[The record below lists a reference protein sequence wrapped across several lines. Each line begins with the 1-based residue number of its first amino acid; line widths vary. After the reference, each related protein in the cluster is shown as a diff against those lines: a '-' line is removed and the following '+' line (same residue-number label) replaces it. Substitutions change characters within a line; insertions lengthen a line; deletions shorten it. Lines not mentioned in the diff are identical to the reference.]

1 MKKEYVS
8 SAFKTWKLVPVFF
21 LACTASFVWTAN
33 ASCSGKTNSEKN
45 ISQPELAKPES
56 SGPISPKE
64 ALEYMKTK
72 KDLVIVD
79 VAAKRWY
86 EQEHFE
92 GAVNIPIEELSAE
105 EEKEL
110 YLQLPKG
117 RPVIMHCRLGM
128 IVPGAYRTLK
138 QLRPDIS
145 EIYYIDGKPLFEA
158 YNEWVASQR
167 KQ

>member
-8 SAFKTWKLVPVFF
+8 SAFKTWKLVPVLC
-21 LACTASFVWTAN
+21 LACTASFVWAAN
-33 ASCSGKTNSEKN
+33 VSCSGKTNSEKN
-45 ISQPELAKPES
+45 ISQQELVKPES
-56 SGPISPKE
+56 SGPISPKD

-86 EQEHFE
+86 GQEHFE
-92 GAVNIPIEELSAE
+92 GAVNIPIEELSAK

-117 RPVIMHCRLGM
+117 RPVMLHCRLGM

-158 YNEWVASQR
+158 YNEWVASQG
-167 KQ
+167 K

>member
-1 MKKEYVS
+1 MKRGKVS
-8 SAFKTWKLVPVFF
+8 FVFKSLRLVPVFCLTF
-21 LACTASFVWTAN
+21 AASFVWAAN
-33 ASCSGKTNSEKN
+33 TSCTERTSVKENICQSGAIKLET
-45 ISQPELAKPES
+45 
-56 SGPISPKE
+56 SGSISPQE

-72 KDLVIVD
+72 RDLVIVD
-79 VAAKRWY
+79 VAARRWY
-86 EQEHFE
+86 KQEHFK

-110 YLQLPKG
+110 YQQLPKG

-128 IVPGAYRTLK
+128 IVPGAYRTLR

-158 YNEWVASQR
+158 YNEWIISQGE
-167 KQ
+167 